1 MKTTTTYLQGCTWCN
16 ATGIK
21 YPMQNI
27 GTGFSSICPIC
38 NGNKTVLVTEV
49 SEPITT
55 ELIVPSEEEI
65 EKEALERAKYESYPI
80 DKDYDMQSFSDFV
93 GAVKWAIS
101 EIKKLN
107 K

>member
-55 ELIVPSEEEI
+55 ELIVPNEI
-65 EKEALERAKYESYPI
+65 IEFATWYSGMEKHKVVNAYNRYLI
-80 DKDYDMQSFSDFV
+80 
-93 GAVKWAIS
+93 

>member
-1 MKTTTTYLQGCTWCN
+1 MEKYIKDRIEIT
-16 ATGIK
+16 ATLLVACKLTKEETISELNK
-21 YPMQNI
+21 LI
-27 GTGFSSICPIC
+27 ESVHPI
-38 NGNKTVLVTEV
+38 
-49 SEPITT
+49 SDT